1 MQESCQQA
9 KLHREEHQ
17 AAQPLEFNPLQPL
30 ALQNKGMLPFPVV
43 FTGILNPSPVGLPPK
58 YAHGSWH
65 RELHLNTS
73 RLQQNLNSHKTT
85 TPEVGKRVDLERE
98 RDATKEM

>member
-1 MQESCQQA
+1 MS
-9 KLHREEHQ
+9 
-17 AAQPLEFNPLQPL
+17 
-30 ALQNKGMLPFPVV
+30 
-43 FTGILNPSPVGLPPK
+43 LPPK

-73 RLQQNLNSHKTT
+73 RLQQNLNSHKNTM
-85 TPEVGKRVDLERE
+85 PEVGKRVDLERE

>member
-9 KLHREEHQ
+9 ELHREEHQ

-43 FTGILNPSPVGLPPK
+43 FTGILNPSLWVCLPNMHMAPGT
-58 YAHGSWH
+58 GSC
-65 RELHLNTS
+65 T
-73 RLQQNLNSHKTT
+73 
-85 TPEVGKRVDLERE
+85 
-98 RDATKEM
+98 